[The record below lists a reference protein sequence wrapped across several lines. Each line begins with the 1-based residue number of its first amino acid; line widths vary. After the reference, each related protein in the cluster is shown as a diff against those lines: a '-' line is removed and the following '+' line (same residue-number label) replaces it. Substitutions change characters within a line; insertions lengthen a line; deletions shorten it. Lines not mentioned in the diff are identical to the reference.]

1 MLLIVLLEKTLESLL
16 DSKEMKAVNYEVNK
30 PWIFIGRTEAEAPI
44 IWPPV
49 AKSWLIGKDPDS
61 GKDLGQEKKGATEDE
76 TVGWHHWLNG
86 HEFEQAPRDSE
97 GQGSLV
103 CCSPWGHKVS
113 NTTEWLNRTDA
124 THHAWILFL
133 PRKRILEDRN
143 EFTLV
148 YLGITLNTLNTRCPE
163 YTEITWRACA
173 HL

>member
-1 MLLIVLLEKTLESLL
+1 MHWKDWCWSWNSNSLVTWWEEL
-16 DSKEMKAVNYEVNK
+16 T
-30 PWIFIGRTEAEAPI
+30 PWKRHWCWERIE
-44 IWPPV
+44 
-49 AKSWLIGKDPDS
+49 GKRR
-61 GKDLGQEKKGATEDE
+61 KGWQRFDE
-76 TVGWHHWLNG
+76 TVGWHHRLNG
-86 HEFEQAPRDSE
+86 HKFEQAPGVGD
-97 GQGSLV
+97 GQGGLA